1 MVTDSNPASDPAF
14 PEKSPV
20 DTFFTA
26 EYISADFTFKG
37 LVSGEGI
44 SLSKAYVKNG
54 TMNLVIEDDPHD
66 PGESTNNLTRIFR
79 IKKSDKK
86 KKSDKE
92 IFNIRNVEISGF
104 RFTMKN
110 YGTDKTAH
118 SGGGIDWNDLDV
130 KDIGIEAKRLAFKG
144 GVMSGV
150 LRNLS
155 FSEKSGYS
163 CQSISGSAKVGN
175 GLTEVRDFLLK
186 DQWSQVHLPLF
197 TMSYSGVEDFSDYI
211 RKVAMTAEITES
223 TVDMRTLAYFAPQL
237 KDSRLRLKAASGN
250 FSGTV
255 KDFTVSGMSLS
266 SAGGGFSGTSGH
278 RQYHD

>member
-1 MVTDSNPASDPAF
+1 MVTDRNPASDPAF

-44 SLSKAYVKNG
+44 GLSKAYVKNG

-223 TVDMRTLAYFAPQL
+223 TVDMRTLAYFAPS
-237 KDSRLRLKAASGN
+237 SRTA
-250 FSGTV
+250 
-255 KDFTVSGMSLS
+255 VSG
-266 SAGGGFSGTSGH
+266 
-278 RQYHD
+278 